1 MNQEELLEVVAEVL
15 EVDSVEVSDDL
26 EDRGWDSLATLTFIA
41 EVDERTG
48 ISIDADKLADAKLVS
63 DLLPLVAR

>member
-15 EVDSVEVSDDL
+15 EVDSVELSDDL

-41 EVDERTG
+41 EIDERTG
-48 ISIDADKLADAKLVS
+48 ISIDADTLSDAKLVS
-63 DLLPLVAR
+63 DLLPLVTR